1 MRSRTLVTVMVLTVV
16 AAGAAWFA
24 SAGCAPHGAE
34 YTKEQPPEAVEHVMF
49 LDNRIGVEL
58 RVDEVKAE
66 RTESGR
72 LVVKLTVFN
81 KKDGPI
87 ECRVKYKFK
96 GEDGFVVDE
105 TGWMPVVFDRREIT
119 HLEQKSLSPK
129 AADFTVLIR
138 YEKVQ

>member
-1 MRSRTLVTVMVLTVV
+1 MPIRTLVAVTVLTAV
-16 AAGAAWFA
+16 AGAVAWVA
-24 SAGCAPHGAE
+24 SAGCAPHAAE
-34 YTKEQPPEAVEHVMF
+34 YAKLAPAEAVEHVMF
-49 LDNRIGVEL
+49 LDNRIGTEL

-66 RTESGR
+66 RADSGR

-105 TGWMPVVFDRREIT
+105 TGWMPVVFERREIT
-119 HLEQKSLSPK
+119 HLKQKSLSSK